1 MAIPL
6 ISNVGFTEITQSLVD
21 SNSGV
26 LNDIAGT
33 AKSKLPLQ
41 YFKLGENISGNLTM
55 NNDSSHKKII
65 LDTDGKTLLNSAGS
79 PLTQNSSTALELKGS
94 GNIQST
100 LKTSTLT
107 QSDATHTGT
116 TNFANSDS
124 STIAVSNVGTDLT
137 VEKYKHFTRTS
148 NQSGSASISYTGSD
162 IDSGVTTIG
171 GSTPN
176 ASTIF
181 SDTSVSS
188 GNTFNTNGGTPVF
201 IGDTSTSSSSPASYN
216 YQLYIATVANTTIG
230 LRMDE
235 YANIGSG
242 TSYSGMGFGGLG
254 GNHNSAGGNRH
265 NIGFYGMWTVGPTQ
279 EEGGIGN
286 LTFTRR
292 FWFRFIRSGN
302 DRSFVFTNN
311 LNIACVLSGSDPFDG
326 VTVNSGAT
334 ATSTASNST
343 DGTYNITMTISGND
357 GNSHPYALAKLNN
370 GTGTVDLTT
379 QGYTGVR
386 SSDGAID

>member
-1 MAIPL
+1 MSIPL
-6 ISNVGFTEITQSLVD
+6 CSNVAITKITQSLVD
-21 SNSGV
+21 SNSSI
-26 LNDIAGT
+26 LNDMAGT
-33 AKSKLPLQ
+33 AKSLLPVQ
-41 YFKLGENISGNLTM
+41 YFQLDENITGNLTL
-55 NNDSSHKKII
+55 NNNTAHKKII
-65 LDTDGKTLLNSAGS
+65 LDTNGKTLLNPNGS
-79 PLTQNSSTALELKGS
+79 PLTQNSSTALEVKGS
-94 GNIQST
+94 GNVQST
-100 LKTSTLT
+100 LKTSTLAQT
-107 QSDATHTGT
+107 DATHTGT

-124 STIAVSNVGTDLT
+124 STIVVSNVGTDLT
-137 VEKYKHFTRTS
+137 VEKYKDFTRTS
-148 NQSGSASISYTGSD
+148 SSTGSANIAYTGSD

-235 YANIGSG
+235 YANIGEG
-242 TSYSGMGFGGLG
+242 TGYNNMGFGGLG
-254 GNHNSAGGNRH
+254 GNHNSSGGNKH
-265 NIGFYGMWTVGPTQ
+265 QIGFYSMWTVGPTQ
-279 EEGGIGN
+279 DEGGIGG

>member
-1 MAIPL
+1 MSIPL
-6 ISNVGFTEITQSLVD
+6 CSNVAITKITQSLVD
-21 SNSGV
+21 SNSSI
-26 LNDIAGT
+26 LNDMAGT
-33 AKSKLPLQ
+33 AKSLLPVQ
-41 YFKLGENISGNLTM
+41 YFQLDENITGNLTL
-55 NNDSSHKKII
+55 NNNTAHKKII
-65 LDTDGKTLLNSAGS
+65 LDTNGKTILNPNGS
-79 PLTQNSSTALELKGS
+79 PLTQNSSTALEVKGS
-94 GNIQST
+94 GNVQST
-100 LKTSTLT
+100 LKTSTLAQT
-107 QSDATHTGT
+107 DATHTGT

-137 VEKYKHFTRTS
+137 VEKYKDFTRTS
-148 NQSGSASISYTGSD
+148 NSQGSATIAYTGSD

-216 YQLYIATVANTTIG
+216 YQLYIATVANTTIA
-230 LRMDE
+230 LNMYE

-242 TSYSGMGFGGLG
+242 TAYSQMGFGGLG
-254 GNHNSAGGNRH
+254 GAHNSAGGNSHR
-265 NIGFYGMWTVGPTQ
+265 IGFYGMYTVGPSQ
-279 EEGGIGN
+279 DEAGIGG

-292 FWFRFIRSGN
+292 LWFRFIRSGN

>member
-21 SNSGV
+21 SNSGI

-65 LDTDGKTLLNSAGS
+65 LDTGGNTLLNSAGS
-79 PLTQNSSTALELKGS
+79 PLTQNSSIALELKGS
-94 GNIQST
+94 GNVQST

-124 STIAVSNVGTDLT
+124 STIAVSNVGTDTT
-137 VEKYKHFTRTS
+137 VEKYVDSSPHYRY
-148 NQSGSASISYTGSD
+148 NGST
-162 IDSGVTTIG
+162 IDSNGVTTVG

-176 ASTIF
+176 AANIFGGGYSGASTNYGMNVT
-181 SDTSVSS
+181 D
-188 GNTFNTNGGTPVF
+188 GTQAFQFV
-201 IGDTSTSSSSPASYN
+201 GDTSTSTTTSPASAGFK
-216 YQLYIATVANTTIG
+216 LYVATIG
-230 LRMDE
+230 PNTVSALRMDE
-235 YANIGSG
+235 YSNYHGSQGIYNSLVGG
-242 TSYSGMGFGGLG
+242 TVYNHNRYSGET
-254 GNHNSAGGNRH
+254 NHTLLFTG
-265 NIGFYGMWTVGPTQ
+265 
-279 EEGGIGN
+279 
-286 LTFTRR
+286 TRR
-292 FWFRFIRSGN
+292 LWFRYVRSGN

-343 DGTYNITMTISGND
+343 DGTYNITMTVSGND
-357 GNSHPYALAKLNN
+357 DSSHPFALAKLNN
-370 GTGTVDLTT
+370 GTGTVDFTT
-379 QGYTGVR
+379 QGYSGTR